1 MLNLVSH
8 NRGVL
13 CRVDISVDIRNLNKN
28 ALHLV
33 MICGLHYFHT
43 FKEKERVIS
52 KCFTADTFISA
63 QVSSA
68 ARRGAELFLL
78 FLSSHIQP
86 PSLLCDNPSQKN
98 PTLDILTFLHLLQK
112 YIQVSAVAFLTTHL
126 VYWVLYTFLPILRLF
141 WTIQFF
147 DNFQRNIY
155 LLLAK
160 IPHTS

>member
-1 MLNLVSH
+1 MY
-8 NRGVL
+8 
-13 CRVDISVDIRNLNKN
+13 IMRNQNKN

-112 YIQVSAVAFLTTHL
+112 YI
-126 VYWVLYTFLPILRLF
+126 
-141 WTIQFF
+141 
-147 DNFQRNIY
+147 
-155 LLLAK
+155 
-160 IPHTS
+160 

>member
-1 MLNLVSH
+1 MF
-8 NRGVL
+8 GGGYT
-13 CRVDISVDIRNLNKN
+13 I
-28 ALHLV
+28 
-33 MICGLHYFHT
+33 HYFHT

-78 FLSSHIQP
+78 FLSSRIQP

-112 YIQVSAVAFLTTHL
+112 YLG
-126 VYWVLYTFLPILRLF
+126 LRSGVP
-141 WTIQFF
+141 
-147 DNFQRNIY
+147 RNPFC
-155 LLLAK
+155 LLA
-160 IPHTS
+160 ILIFPF

>member
-8 NRGVL
+8 NRGFCVM
-13 CRVDISVDIRNLNKN
+13 DISAVDFRNHNKN

-112 YIQVSAVAFLTTHL
+112 YI
-126 VYWVLYTFLPILRLF
+126 
-141 WTIQFF
+141 
-147 DNFQRNIY
+147 
-155 LLLAK
+155 
-160 IPHTS
+160 

>member
-1 MLNLVSH
+1 MYFEEIQFSPNSTQS
-8 NRGVL
+8 
-13 CRVDISVDIRNLNKN
+13 CISVDIRNHNKN

-86 PSLLCDNPSQKN
+86 PSLLCDNPSQEN

-126 VYWVLYTFLPILRLF
+126 VFLCLHFMFIYASLVFWPFFCATF
-141 WTIQFF
+141 T
-147 DNFQRNIY
+147 
-155 LLLAK
+155 
-160 IPHTS
+160 